1 MIVCTNCH
9 NEISKKFTCECGTIH
24 DLAFNNISIQDMFN
38 NKSLYTVSNSYDVF
52 ILDELIKKINNK
64 KVKNRS
70 QNIYTTP
77 NNTIVKTIMNI
88 VKFESLPKKVC
99 SKCLSDITIISEFID
114 NVYIKSEITCDCKID
129 HTDFNNIKL
138 IFIGNA
144 LYKKHQE
151 MKENNYDCKI
161 NY

>member
-9 NEISKKFTCECGTIH
+9 NEISKEFTCECGTIH
-24 DLAFNNISIQDMFN
+24 NVVFNNVSLQRLFN
-38 NKSLYTVSNSYDVF
+38 NKPLHTLSNSYDVF

-77 NNTIVKTIMNI
+77 NNTIITNV
-88 VKFESLPKKVC
+88 VKFEPVSKRVC
-99 SKCLSDITIISEFID
+99 SKCLSDITIILEFID
-114 NVYIKSEITCDCKID
+114 NILELKITCDCKTD
-129 HTDFNNIKL
+129 HTDFNNTKP

-144 LYKKHQE
+144 LNKKA
-151 MKENNYDCKI
+151 KK
-161 NY
+161 